1 MPACEKQKQNLSFC
15 FWETVYKSEFY
26 ETKKQSAEIKKQFP
40 ETKKHFTKTKKE
52 KSLSKIQKT
61 CTFATA
67 K

>member
-15 FWETVYKSEFY
+15 FWETIYKSEFY
-26 ETKKQSAEIKKQFP
+26 ESKKQFAEIKKQFY
-40 ETKKHFTKTKKE
+40 ESKKHFSETKKE
-52 KSLSKIQKT
+52 KSLLKIQKT

>member
-15 FWETVYKSEFY
+15 FWETICKSEFY
-26 ETKKQSAEIKKQFP
+26 ESKKQFAEIKKQFY
-40 ETKKHFTKTKKE
+40 ESKKHFSETKKE
-52 KSLSKIQKT
+52 KSLLKIQKK